1 MSAADDHGAG
11 RKVLLVH
18 GWGGSWRETWHEPGI
33 DALLSD
39 VGLAPTGIDLLG
51 HGDADKP
58 HDPAAYADLS
68 GWLLDAI
75 RDEGPLDAVGF
86 SLGAMTLLGAA
97 VREPSRFG
105 RLVLAGIG
113 DSVFSPRDDNSHDR
127 IVAALERTVSDHDDS
142 DDAGSDT
149 LALVFR
155 QHATRPGNDLAALT
169 AIMKRPEPPTL
180 TPADLAVV
188 TCPVLVAI
196 GDKDFAAPADRL
208 AAAFSDGRLTVL
220 RNTDHFATPSS
231 FPFIDAV
238 LGFLAP

>member
-1 MSAADDHGAG
+1 MSSAGPDAAV

-39 VGLAPTGIDLLG
+39 VGLDPVGIDLLG
-51 HGDADKP
+51 HGEAEKP
-58 HDPAAYADLS
+58 GDPEAYADLS
-68 GWLLDAI
+68 GWLLDAT
-75 RDEGPLDAVGF
+75 RNAGPLDAVGF

-97 VREPSRFG
+97 VREPGRFG

-113 DSVFSPRDDNSHDR
+113 DGTFSPRDDDGHRR
-127 IVAALERTVSDHDDS
+127 IVRALE
-142 DDAGSDT
+142 GSAAEDPDGMGADT
-149 LALVFR
+149 LAQVFR
-155 QHATRPGNDLAALT
+155 QHAVRPGNDLAALT

-188 TCPVLVAI
+188 DVPVLVAI
-196 GDKDFAAPADRL
+196 GDRDFAGPADRL
-208 AAAFSDGRLTVL
+208 AAAFPNGSLTVL

-231 FPFIDAV
+231 FAFIDAM